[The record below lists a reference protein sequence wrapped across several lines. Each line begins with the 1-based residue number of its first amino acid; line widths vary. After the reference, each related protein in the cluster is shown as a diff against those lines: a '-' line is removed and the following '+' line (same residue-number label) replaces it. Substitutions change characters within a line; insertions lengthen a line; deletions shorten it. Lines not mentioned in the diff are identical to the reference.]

1 MISNKL
7 LLNFP
12 RELADQPII
21 YRLVKDFE
29 LIFNILQANIQP
41 GKDSL
46 MILELSGTSE
56 HYAEGML
63 YLIERGVDFHLLDK
77 KVQKNE
83 SRCIDCGACTGV
95 CFTRALSMNLDE
107 MILEVDRTKC
117 IGCMLCYHTCPHRA
131 IEVIESE

>member
-1 MISNKL
+1 MVSNKL

-12 RELADQPII
+12 RELSDQPII
-21 YRLVKDFE
+21 YRLVKDFD

-56 HYAEGML
+56 KYAEGML
-63 YLIERGVDFHLLDK
+63 YLIEKGIDFHLLDK
-77 KVQKNE
+77 KVQKLE

-95 CFTRALSMNLDE
+95 CFTGALSMNDE
-107 MILEVDRTKC
+107 MVLEVDRTEC
-117 IGCMLCYHTCPHRA
+117 IGCMLCFRTCPHRA
-131 IEVIESE
+131 IEVVDSE